1 MRSDAAGAG
10 WVGGLLSVAL
20 IVGTVEPVEDD
31 GKGSRGT
38 GGGGGGEDAARSP
51 AAKIAADMD
60 EVSNLRSS
68 TPESEAVGRCMG
80 ALVVVLLEAMARPD
94 SLLGVML
101 LVSEVE
107 CFC

>member
-10 WVGGLLSVAL
+10 CIGGLLRVLL
-20 IVGTVEPVEDD
+20 IVGTVEPVED
-31 GKGSRGT
+31 GRKGSCGT
-38 GGGGGGEDAARSP
+38 GGGGGEDAARSP
-51 AAKIAADMD
+51 AANIAADMD

-68 TPESEAVGRCMG
+68 TPESDVVGRCMG
-80 ALVVVLLEAMARPD
+80 ALVVLLLEAMTRPD

-101 LVSEVE
+101 LASEVE